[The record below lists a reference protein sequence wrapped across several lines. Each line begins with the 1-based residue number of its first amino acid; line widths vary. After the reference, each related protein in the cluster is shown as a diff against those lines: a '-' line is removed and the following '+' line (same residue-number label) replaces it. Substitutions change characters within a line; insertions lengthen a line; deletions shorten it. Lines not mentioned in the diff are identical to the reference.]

1 VTTSYTSTGLAAAT
15 SYSFRVR
22 AVDAAGN
29 VGPFSPTTTATT
41 SAIPTTRTAYWAPS
55 PDHNTLVTSYVMEIY
70 AVGAT
75 PGVDTPLASQNLGKP
90 SIVGGEC
97 SADVTATIN
106 ALAAGNYHIVLGS
119 VGAGGIGRGAPVAF
133 TR

>member
-1 VTTSYTSTGLAAAT
+1 
-15 SYSFRVR
+15 
-22 AVDAAGN
+22 
-29 VGPFSPTTTATT
+29 
-41 SAIPTTRTAYWAPS
+41 
-55 PDHNTLVTSYVMEIY
+55 MEIY

-90 SIVGGEC
+90 AIVSGEC

-106 ALAAGNYHIVLGS
+106 ALPLGNYLVVLGS
-119 VGAGGIGRGAPVAF
+119 VGTGGIGRGAPISF